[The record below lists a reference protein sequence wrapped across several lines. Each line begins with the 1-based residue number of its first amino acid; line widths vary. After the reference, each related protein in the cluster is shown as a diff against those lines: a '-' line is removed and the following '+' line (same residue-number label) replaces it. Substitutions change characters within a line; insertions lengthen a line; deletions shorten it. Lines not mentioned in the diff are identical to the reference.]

1 MRNFLMEINI
11 VSQNENLLNIVA
23 VDFMASI
30 VRIVVTNLNH
40 LSDQSTDDEQCSTI
54 HTGYRVINNNNFIFY
69 SFTIKASF
77 HKVIVIQECN
87 KVSFTFAQFFCNSSI
102 RPNNLIC
109 ICYSVLCTKME
120 TFKTRIIKQNID
132 AIDSGLS
139 IHNLFV

>member
-1 MRNFLMEINI
+1 MEINI

-54 HTGYRVINNNNFIFY
+54 HTGYWVINNNNFIFY
-69 SFTIKASF
+69 SFAAKASF
-77 HKVIVIQECN
+77 HKVIIIQECN

-102 RPNNLIC
+102 WPNNLIC

-132 AIDSGLS
+132 AIDSGLR